1 MEAVRDNNR
10 VTVGLGVSSAD
21 GVTTL
26 PIQIDAATGR
36 LLISVTSVV
45 EAGGEVSTDA
55 PRDGNHVPAALG
67 FKSDDSGVGGIAMDS
82 RNDNLYLD
90 LELT

>member
-10 VTVGLGVSSAD
+10 VAVGLGVSSAD
-21 GVTTL
+21 ETTTL
-26 PIQIDAATGR
+26 PMQIDAATGR
-36 LLISVTSVV
+36 LLISVTAVA
-45 EAGGEVSTDA
+45 EAGGEVATIA

-67 FKSDDSGVGGIAMDS
+67 LKSDDSGVAGISMDNRS
-82 RNDNLYLD
+82 GNLYLD